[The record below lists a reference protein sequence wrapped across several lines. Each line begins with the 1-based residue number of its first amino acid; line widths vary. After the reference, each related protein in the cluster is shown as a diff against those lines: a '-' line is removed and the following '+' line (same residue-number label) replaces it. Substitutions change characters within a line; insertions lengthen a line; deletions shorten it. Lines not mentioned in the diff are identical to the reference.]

1 MSNNINRIHNLEK
14 AFVFYMNTMYDWNLN
29 WTGEGMS
36 NWDAEGSTAK
46 GNKCVVEMKF
56 RKTYYETK
64 MIEVFK
70 YDKLM
75 SLDKDIVK
83 LYFVSDPKGSY
94 MFYLNELNDLSK
106 ESLSCPKNTMWN
118 GAKTNKDVYLLS
130 EDSAIMKQQFN
141 TKLF

>member
-1 MSNNINRIHNLEK
+1 
-14 AFVFYMNTMYDWNLN
+14 
-29 WTGEGMS
+29 
-36 NWDAEGSTAK
+36 
-46 GNKCVVEMKF
+46 
-56 RKTYYETK
+56 

-130 EDSAIMKQQFN
+130 EDRAIMKQQFN
-141 TKLF
+141 TKLFYCMPLLRPKKYEKNKDFIQRCMGNAKMGEFSDRDQRYSVCQTIFKDQFNPKK